1 MLNLLSVIL
10 QYMLPVLAAAL
21 PAALFLAVR
30 NRHTAPTAESAAPA
44 GPDVAELE
52 KRLSG
57 LLEINR
63 CNEQIASMQKKLQQ
77 SPSGIIASYL
87 KMGKKDLKGF
97 HLFQHIFALLK
108 NRTDD
113 AKIIK
118 LLRRYLPSC
127 ATSHLYAVLRSFK
140 IFLNLCRRDRNTAA
154 IWRDLNNNRVRSALL
169 YLEQQI
175 NRTLN
180 RFSETP
186 EEARQSLLDRAAI
199 YSLVFASFSEFYD
212 REATAKILRL
222 ALSLSPDIFRYW
234 HSVPHRSSAPFPF
247 NDTLLLRL
255 EDAGMPSSEQLI
267 PSPDGLAAAHS
278 QTAASPQHAAAGT
291 DPAATTATF
300 RRPHAFLQK
309 KEASARPSSSSESS
323 HPRA

>member
-30 NRHTAPTAESAAPA
+30 NRHTAPAAESAAPV

-222 ALSLSPDIFRYW
+222 ALSLSPGIFRYW
-234 HSVPHRSSAPFPF
+234 HSVPHRSSEPFPF

-255 EDAGMPSSEQLI
+255 EDAGMPSSERLI

-278 QTAASPQHAAAGT
+278 QTAASLQHAAGNG
-291 DPAATTATF
+291 PAATAAPF

-309 KEASARPSSSSESS
+309 KETSARPSSSSESS